1 MQVRIEDV
9 SPVEKKLFVEVP
21 WDTVSTRLGEACA
34 QCPPDVPMGTFLAQ
48 GDAGTAITRFAAE
61 HASDA
66 VVLARRSRLEP
77 GRAAVLRAV
86 LDQTPCPVLLV
97 GD

>member
-1 MQVRIEDV
+1 MGD
-9 SPVEKKLFVEVP
+9 EVI
-21 WDTVSTRLGEACA
+21 TRLGRPAL
-34 QCPPDVPMGTFLAQ
+34 QCPPDVPMRTFLAQ
-48 GDAGTAITRFAAE
+48 GDAGTAIARFAAE